1 MMSKRKLN
9 RRDFLRGAGL
19 AGVGSALVAAGCQPQ
34 TIVVKETVEVEKIVT
49 QVVKETV
56 KETVVVEG
64 TPQVIE
70 KEVEKVVEVT
80 VAPPPQL
87 SGDLRLWVF
96 PLTENDL
103 DWIWAPLG
111 EQFNADYPEIDLE
124 VELLPWGGR
133 REKMLTA
140 FAAGEAPDMAYVN
153 TDTISLFGR
162 NDVLLPLDDIIS
174 GEDWA
179 DFPEDLAPGISWE
192 GKRIMVP
199 ALFIVRG
206 GVANKALLEE
216 IDWDPENPP
225 YTWDDVREAAARAKE
240 LGYYYESQNTLSMNR
255 LVDFVWQAGGTMLS
269 EDTTTSLM
277 DQEHG
282 IEAVT
287 FLSDFFKNEW
297 SPLEG
302 AVGSVEEGDA
312 AGSIDYFMIGEMV
325 YRIGNPNVT
334 EQVNRQNP
342 DIELVFVPTYENVDQ
357 IFNVGAG
364 CWGIFKNTEFLEGS
378 SAWINFMIEPEHQGF
393 YCSAS
398 GFAVP
403 RASAQKYWTAD
414 PSVKKHVEINLPSAA
429 MGWDLNYWWQLQKVV
444 GAPHWQAAALGLK
457 TPEEACQD
465 YAAELNVAIAEELA
479 KEE

>member
-1 MMSKRKLN
+1 MMKKKQLS
-9 RRDFLRGAGL
+9 RRDFLRGAGVAGIGGAL
-19 AGVGSALVAAGCQPQ
+19 AAAGCQPQ
-34 TIVVKETVEVEKIVT
+34 TVVVEKEVTTVVEKEVTTVVEKEVQVEVEVT
-49 QVVKETV
+49 AE
-56 KETVVVEG
+56 
-64 TPQVIE
+64 
-70 KEVEKVVEVT
+70 
-80 VAPPPQL
+80 APPEL
-87 SGDLRLWVF
+87 AGDLRLWVF

-103 DWIWAPLG
+103 DWVWAPLN
-111 EQFNADYPEIDLE
+111 EQFKEAYPQIDLE

-140 FAAGEAPDMAYVN
+140 FAAGEAPNMAYVN

-162 NDVLLPLDDIIS
+162 NDVLLPLDDVIS
-174 GEDWA
+174 EEDWA

-192 GKRIMVP
+192 GERVMVP

-225 YTWDDVREAAARAKE
+225 YTWDDVREAASRAKE

-282 IEAVT
+282 IEAIT

-312 AGSIDYFMIGEMV
+312 AGSIDYFMIEEMV

-342 DIELVFVPTYENVDQ
+342 DIELVFVPTYENEDQ

-364 CWGIFKNTEFLEGS
+364 CWGIFKNTEFTEGAA
-378 SAWINFMIEPEHQGF
+378 AWVNFMIKPENLGF
-393 YCSAS
+393 FCSAT

-403 RASAQKYWTAD
+403 REAAQKYWTAD
-414 PSVKKHVEINLPSAA
+414 PSVKKHVEINLPDAA

-465 YAAELNVAIAEELA
+465 YAAELNAAIAEEMA
-479 KEE
+479 KES